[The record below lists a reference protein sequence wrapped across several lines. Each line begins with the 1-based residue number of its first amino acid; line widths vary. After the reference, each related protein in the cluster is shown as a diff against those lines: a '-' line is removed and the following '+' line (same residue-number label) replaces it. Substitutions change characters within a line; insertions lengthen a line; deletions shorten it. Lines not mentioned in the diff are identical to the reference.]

1 MINLTNHKNNEEH
14 VHHFNVSRSTFSE
27 TFDGQVLT
35 FDQIHFLPSLV
46 SIQHLYSR
54 GPREIDIYSWLER
67 LLSTIALYL
76 TCLKQIK

>member
-1 MINLTNHKNNEEH
+1 MYIISMFPE
-14 VHHFNVSRSTFSE
+14 VHFLKL
-27 TFDGQVLT
+27 DGQVLT